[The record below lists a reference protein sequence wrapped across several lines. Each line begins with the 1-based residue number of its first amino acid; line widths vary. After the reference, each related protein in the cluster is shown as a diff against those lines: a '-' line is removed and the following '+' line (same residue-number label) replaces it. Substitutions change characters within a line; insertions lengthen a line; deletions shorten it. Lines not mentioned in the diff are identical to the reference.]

1 MVDYIRQAKNN
12 SKICVG
18 VVIFVLFLYMLY
30 TIPIP
35 TIAATIL
42 VGNEA
47 IAIFGFQR
55 KKTIPIYVHIVLN
68 YLCLIF
74 MCIMATTQ
82 VYDSVMGTEYG
93 VIDYQKICYKLMFSA
108 SFVVYVCK
116 GVFARAAFRILIEE
130 QSVLVPLVSNPV

>member
-47 IAIFGFQR
+47 LAIFGFQR

-74 MCIMATTQ
+74 MCMMATTQ
-82 VYDSVMGTEYG
+82 VYDSVMGTEHG
-93 VIDYQKICYKLMFSA
+93 VIDYQKICYKMMFGA

-116 GVFARAAFRILIEE
+116 GVFARVAFRNLIEE